1 MGSEDEE
8 GSESGEE
15 LGQSCLLRNLP
26 PNHAFCLQGP
36 SLRTSLRTEVIRLDD
51 ACGSNVSTDCDQTDG
66 VFQYGLSEST

>member
-8 GSESGEE
+8 GSEAGEE
-15 LGQSCLLRNLP
+15 LVQSSLLRNLP

-36 SLRTSLRTEVIRLDD
+36 SLRMSQKTVVIRLDY

-66 VFQYGLSEST
+66 VCPI